1 MNNKLSLSIMA
12 LVIVV
17 LLMCS
22 MALVGCNSA
31 NQLTEEEMSYV
42 TMLGSIYCSM
52 VYPCDVGY
60 IRWSGGNS
68 NRVFWQ
74 ATSYGSLPSI
84 DRYVKWESSPMLCW
98 QDGVMIYD
106 DTYTELLVEDTLKDY
121 VIMESTYIDG
131 VENSFNWDSS
141 SGYYQAFFATGGM
154 TYDEVSAII
163 SSCGTYI
170 AALAY
175 RSTDSGDGVAL
186 HMSIGSYA
194 NGLDI
199 DERAVTI
206 ECAYAEYKDAWGNSD
221 LFDIEGLD
229 LHKQVNFLLN
239 NQTNADD
246 ILIGVSIVGNASLV
260 QSVAEYMPLVFL
272 SDRVY

>member
-1 MNNKLSLSIMA
+1 MSKKLSLSILA
-12 LVIVV
+12 LVMVV

-31 NQLTEEEMSYV
+31 NQLTEDEMSYV

-52 VYPCDVGY
+52 VYPCDIGY
-60 IRWSGGNS
+60 IQWSGSNT

-84 DRYVKWESSPMLCW
+84 DYSVKWDSSPKFSW
-98 QDGVMIYD
+98 EDGVMIYD

-121 VIMESTYIDG
+121 VITESTYLDGETSIDW
-131 VENSFNWDSS
+131 NSS
-141 SGYYQAFFATGGM
+141 SGYYQAFFATDGM

-186 HMSIGSYA
+186 HMSVGSYA

-206 ECAYAEYKDAWGNSD
+206 ECALAEYKDAWVNSE

-229 LHKQVNFLLN
+229 LYEQVNFLLN

-246 ILIGVSIVGNASLV
+246 ILIGVSIVGDASLV
-260 QSVAEYMPLVFL
+260 QSVAEHMDLVFL
-272 SDRVY
+272 SDRVR